1 MASIQQPQPGQ
12 SMQINV
18 ELSPDLDAV
27 YSNFALIT
35 HSPSELIVDFARIL
49 PNVPKAKVYA
59 RIIMTPMHAKLL
71 QRALSEN
78 IENYEKQFGEIKT
91 PDQGFSAPQQPIGF
105 IKKP

>member
-1 MASIQQPQPGQ
+1 
-12 SMQINV
+12 MQINV
-18 ELSPDLDAV
+18 ELSPDLDAI

-49 PNVPKAKVYA
+49 PNVPKARVHA

-71 QRALSEN
+71 LRALSEN

-91 PDQGFSAPQQPIGF
+91 PDQGFSTPQQPMGF
-105 IKKP
+105 VRK

>member
-1 MASIQQPQPGQ
+1 MTSAQQPTAGQ
-12 SMQINV
+12 TMQINV
-18 ELSPDLDAV
+18 ELSPDLDAI

-91 PDQGFSAPQQPIGF
+91 PDLGFSTAQQPIGF
-105 IKKP
+105 VKK

>member
-1 MASIQQPQPGQ
+1 MTTVNQPQGGQ
-12 SMQINV
+12 TMQINI
-18 ELSPDLDAV
+18 ELSPDLEAI

-49 PNVPKAKVYA
+49 PNMPKAKVYA

-91 PDQGFSAPQQPIGF
+91 PDHGFSAPQQPIGF
-105 IKKP
+105 VKK